1 MNRTVGDRHRYAG
14 RSNFTQWL
22 LPGQAA
28 PKARLA
34 YTALGAPP
42 SSGAGNDLLM
52 TEGEEP

>member
-1 MNRTVGDRHRYAG
+1 MNRTVEDRHRYAG

-34 YTALGAPP
+34 YTALDAATVQG
-42 SSGAGNDLLM
+42 SR
-52 TEGEEP
+52 